1 MNTQF
6 RTLFT
11 FLLSV
16 LLLSSLHADNNLRH
30 QKDSL
35 LNIVANAE
43 GKAKLNAYKTIS
55 EWLFYKQSQ
64 GIDTLITYLDNYQKE
79 ARKQESIMDE
89 GWARA
94 TALSALLNAAHYE
107 GIFKRIDEDLAFFS
121 KNEFWATY
129 YTNYR
134 RLINAYFRNGQ
145 KEKALQKN
153 QEMYDYAKKNNHTIG
168 ISNALLQMGELYLRT
183 ERLEEAKKCF
193 EECLATERQS
203 DKITKMRITVYFH
216 VANSYVALN
225 DFDKAEVLLK
235 EWENDL
241 KKYEADT
248 GKKETAYW
256 VDLYGIYLQFY
267 ANKEEW
273 NKIEPYCQLIE
284 GMTMNVGL
292 KKSIANYRAR
302 ALMAKKE
309 YQKAFEQAEISHAA
323 SLELG
328 DLHSI
333 TQSLKLKAT
342 LLSYLENPDAAK
354 QSIDSLLL
362 TKDSLF
368 NLATNKQLNEIRTV
382 YEVDKLT
389 SEKEII
395 RQRWMIAV
403 AISLLLLAVLA
414 INMIYSRRLKKKN
427 KTLFLQIKELT
438 NKEKAV
444 EQCLRSRP
452 EETLSQEMLLFRRAS
467 DYLLADRFFTKPD
480 LNRRKLADLV
490 GSNETYLADAIR
502 EATGETFSSYISTLR
517 LQYALELFETQPDI
531 SLDSVAID
539 TGYGSYSPFYRAFI
553 KKYGI
558 TPSEYRKLSLSKST
572 SQ

>member
-1 MNTQF
+1 MSTLF

-11 FLLSV
+11 CLLSV
-16 LLLSSLHADNNLRH
+16 LSLSLLHADNDLRQ

-35 LNIVANAE
+35 LKIVAKAE
-43 GKAKLNAYKTIS
+43 GKAKLDAYKSIS
-55 EWLFYKQSQ
+55 NWLFYKQAQ
-64 GIDTLITYLDNYQKE
+64 EVDTLIYYLDIYQKE

-94 TALSALLNAAHYE
+94 TALSALLNAAHYD
-107 GIFKRIDEDLAFFS
+107 GIFKRIDEDLLFFA

-134 RLINAYFRNGQ
+134 RLINAYSRNGQ

-153 QEMYDYAKKNNHTIG
+153 QEMYEYAKKNNHTIG

-183 ERLEEAKKCF
+183 ERLDEAKKCF

-203 DKITKMRITVYFH
+203 DKISKMRITVYFH

-225 DFDKAEVLLK
+225 EFDKAQVLLK

-241 KKYEADT
+241 KKYEAET
-248 GKKETAYW
+248 GNKEIAYW
-256 VDLYGIYLQFY
+256 VDLYGIYLQLY

-342 LLSYLENPDAAK
+342 LFSYLENHDSAK

-368 NLATNKQLNEIRTV
+368 NIESNKQLNELRTV

-389 SEKEII
+389 AEKAII
-395 RQRWMIAV
+395 RQRWIIAV
-403 AISLLLLAVLA
+403 AISLLLLALLA
-414 INMIYSRRLKKKN
+414 INMVYSRRLHQKN
-427 KTLFLQIKELT
+427 KTLFLQIQELT
-438 NKEKAV
+438 QKEKAV

-452 EETLSQEMLLFRRAS
+452 EETLSQEMVLFRRAS
-467 DYLLADRFFTKPD
+467 DYLLADKLFTDPE
-480 LNRRKLADLV
+480 LNRRKLADLI

-502 EATGETFSSYISTLR
+502 EATGETFSAYISTLR

-531 SLDSVAID
+531 SLDSVAVD

-558 TPSEYRKLSLSKST
+558 TPSEYRKLAKVKP
-572 SQ
+572 

>member
-1 MNTQF
+1 MSTLF

-11 FLLSV
+11 CLLSV
-16 LLLSSLHADNNLRH
+16 LSLSLLHADNDLRQ

-35 LNIVANAE
+35 IKIVAKAE
-43 GKAKLNAYKTIS
+43 GKAKLDAYKSIS
-55 EWLFYKQSQ
+55 NWLFYKQAQ
-64 GIDTLITYLDNYQKE
+64 EVDTLIYYLDIYQKE

-94 TALSALLNAAHYE
+94 TALSALLNAAHYD
-107 GIFKRIDEDLAFFS
+107 GIFKRIDEDLLFFA

-134 RLINAYFRNGQ
+134 RLINAYSRNGQ

-153 QEMYDYAKKNNHTIG
+153 QEMYEYAKKNNHTIG

-183 ERLEEAKKCF
+183 ERLDEAKKCF

-203 DKITKMRITVYFH
+203 DKISKMRITVYFH

-225 DFDKAEVLLK
+225 EFDKAQVLLK

-241 KKYEADT
+241 KKYEAET
-248 GKKETAYW
+248 GNKEIAYW
-256 VDLYGIYLQFY
+256 VDLYGIYLQLY

-342 LLSYLENPDAAK
+342 LFSYLENPDSAK

-368 NLATNKQLNEIRTV
+368 NIESNKQLNELRTV

-389 SEKEII
+389 AEKAII
-395 RQRWMIAV
+395 RQRWIIAV
-403 AISLLLLAVLA
+403 AISLLLLALLA
-414 INMIYSRRLKKKN
+414 INMVYSRRLHQKN
-427 KTLFLQIKELT
+427 KTLFLQIQELT
-438 NKEKAV
+438 QKEKAV

-452 EETLSQEMLLFRRAS
+452 EETLSQEMVLFRRAS
-467 DYLLADRFFTKPD
+467 DYLLADKLFTDPE
-480 LNRRKLADLV
+480 LNRRKLADLI

-502 EATGETFSSYISTLR
+502 EATGETFSAYISTLR

-531 SLDSVAID
+531 SLDSVAVD

-558 TPSEYRKLSLSKST
+558 TPSEYRKLAKVKP
-572 SQ
+572 